1 MQPDLSKPTIHAANL
16 LAALGWPNLERRG
29 IIKHTIYDILQ
40 TIK

>member
-1 MQPDLSKPTIHAANL
+1 MQPDLSKPTIHAKL
-16 LAALGWPNLERRG
+16 LAALGWPTLERRG